1 MASTIAFTYD
11 DQAAREQLLNI
22 LTNLDPKNTQLV
34 SGLGTEKINA
44 INPSWL
50 IKTLGAVKTN
60 AYIEGSDSSYQNL
73 TDPTRIFNYC
83 QIERE
88 AFQVTDTERAIN
100 TAAYNDR
107 FVQEGQDALA
117 ELKNDMEFALMR
129 GSLACGTG
137 TAARRLRGIKNSLSL
152 VSSMSGTSLSET
164 ILNNYFQ
171 LIWDNTGKQID
182 AVYGDMYI
190 KRKITGF
197 TAGAT
202 KNVETTDRRLVNAVD
217 VYQADAASN
226 VRLFAHRYV
235 TVSGDTN
242 HDVVG
247 LVEDLFRVGYLRMP
261 YQEDRPKTGDASK
274 AEWITEF
281 TLVNKHYNGG
291 FLTKAVL

>member
-1 MASTIAFTYD
+1 MASPLAYTYD
-11 DQAAREQLLNI
+11 DTAAREQLLNI

-34 SGLGTEKINA
+34 SGLATEKITA

-60 AYIEGSDSSYQNL
+60 AYPEGTDASYANL
-73 TDPTRIFNYC
+73 TDPTRIFNYT
-83 QIERE
+83 QVSRE
-88 AFQVTDTERAIN
+88 AFQVSDTERSIN
-100 TAAYNDR
+100 TAGYNDR
-107 FVQEGQDALA
+107 FVQESQDALS

-137 TAARRLRGIKNSLSL
+137 SAARRLRGIKNSLSL
-152 VSSMSGTSLSET
+152 VSSQSGTSLSEKM
-164 ILNNYFQ
+164 LNDYFQ

-190 KRKITGF
+190 KRKISGF
-197 TAGAT
+197 TAGAV

-217 VYQADAASN
+217 IYQADAASN

-235 TVSGDTN
+235 TISGDTN

-247 LVEDLFRVGYLRMP
+247 LVEDLFKLGYLRMP
-261 YQEDRPKTGDASK
+261 YSEERPKTGDASK

-281 TLVNKHYNGG
+281 TMLNKHYNGG
-291 FLTKAVL
+291 FVAKAVL